1 MAMRHPKSIVLS
13 GALSALIVMTVSSL
27 IFYFL
32 LFIFSSIIALFLLPL
47 LVIFGSDEVMHF
59 LVL

>member
-13 GALSALIVMTVSSL
+13 GALTALIVMTVSSL

-47 LVIFGSDEVMHF
+47 LVVCGSDEVMHF